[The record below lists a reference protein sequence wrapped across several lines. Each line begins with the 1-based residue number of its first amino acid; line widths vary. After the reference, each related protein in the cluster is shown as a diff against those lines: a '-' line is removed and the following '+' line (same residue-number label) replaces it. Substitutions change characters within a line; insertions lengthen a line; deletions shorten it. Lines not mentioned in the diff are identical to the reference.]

1 MTHTISTTWNQQ
13 TNMEKPRVLCGN
25 CDKAYSTRSK
35 FITIHEET
43 SLPNGIVLIRFMCNK
58 CKTEATSVVLSENDI
73 KSGDSPL
80 LRKIKDNKGHIES
93 KQERNRIVNENEVNK
108 EKKNK

>member
-1 MTHTISTTWNQQ
+1 MSTTWNQQ
-13 TNMEKPRVLCGN
+13 TNMKKPKVLCGN

-35 FITIHEET
+35 FITIHEKIE
-43 SLPNGIVLIRFMCNK
+43 LPTGLGYLLRFTCNK
-58 CKTEATSVVLSENDI
+58 CKHEATSLVLSENDI

-80 LRKIKDNKGHIES
+80 LRKIRDDKGHRES
-93 KQERNRIVNENEVNK
+93 KQEKERIVNENEVNK

>member
-1 MTHTISTTWNQQ
+1 
-13 TNMEKPRVLCGN
+13 MEPETKKPRVLCGN
-25 CDKAYSTRSK
+25 CDKAYSTSSK

-43 SLPNGIVLIRFMCNK
+43 LLPNGIVLIRFFCSK
-58 CKTEATSVVLSENDI
+58 CEREATSVVLSEDDI

-80 LRKIKDNKGHIES
+80 LRKIKDSKGHRES
-93 KQERNRIVNENEVNK
+93 KQEKERIVNENEVNK